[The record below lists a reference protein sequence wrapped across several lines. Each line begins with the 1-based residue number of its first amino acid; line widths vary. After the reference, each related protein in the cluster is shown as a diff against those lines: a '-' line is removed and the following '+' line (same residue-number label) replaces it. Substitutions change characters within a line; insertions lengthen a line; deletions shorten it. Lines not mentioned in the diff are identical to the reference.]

1 MDGTFLHA
9 LYFVFEIYYM
19 GLVLLLLGFV
29 YKLEKTDLWIV
40 PMELG
45 CVFFVLMNMHV
56 KNREEKNIGFFF
68 ISVMH
73 VTVFNPELYFDE
85 HNGLLDCL
93 IPICISYHLYCWVET
108 LHGN

>member
-29 YKLEKTDLWIV
+29 YTLEKTDLWIV

-45 CVFFVLMNMHV
+45 CVFYVLMNMNV
-56 KNREEKNIGFFF
+56 KNREEKNIGFF
-68 ISVMH
+68 
-73 VTVFNPELYFDE
+73 Y
-85 HNGLLDCL
+85 
-93 IPICISYHLYCWVET
+93 
-108 LHGN
+108 

>member
-29 YKLEKTDLWIV
+29 YTLEKTDLWIV

-56 KNREEKNIGFFF
+56 KNGEEKNIGFFYQCDACNC
-68 ISVMH
+68 V
-73 VTVFNPELYFDE
+73 
-85 HNGLLDCL
+85 
-93 IPICISYHLYCWVET
+93 
-108 LHGN
+108 